1 MSKSNV
7 AWSYSALTSFE
18 TCPWRYYKTKIEKSI
33 VEPQTEAT
41 LWGNE
46 VHKAMELRL
55 KERKPLPEKM
65 AQYEPIASK
74 LEAKAS
80 ECKTVGYEQK
90 LALTRDLHETTF
102 FAKDV
107 WLRSILDLSMEKGTK
122 AVIIDYKTG
131 KKNPDSQQLQLSAAV
146 YFATR
151 PWIDTIT
158 NTFLWLQTG
167 ETTTEVFERE
177 HAHKIWQE
185 FIPRA
190 KRLEAAVAQSTFP
203 QRPSGLCR
211 AWCPVH
217 TCPHNGKYT
226 GK

>member
-1 MSKSNV
+1 MSKPV
-7 AWSYSALTSFE
+7 AWSYSALSSFE
-18 TCPWRYYKTKIEKSI
+18 TCPWRYFKTKVEKSI
-33 VEPQTEAT
+33 IEPQTEAT

-46 VHKAMELRL
+46 VHKALEHRI
-55 KERKPLPEKM
+55 KDARPLPAKM
-65 AQYEPIASK
+65 VQYEPIAAK
-74 LEAKAS
+74 IEAKGKG
-80 ECKTVGYEQK
+80 KTVATEQK
-90 LALTRDLHETTF
+90 LALTRDLRETTF

-107 WLRSILDLSMEKGTK
+107 WLRSILDLSIETGTK

-167 ETTTEVFERE
+167 ETTTEVFQRE
-177 HAHKIWQE
+177 QTHEIWQE

-190 KRLEAAVAQSTFP
+190 KRLEDAVAQGTFP

-211 AWCPVH
+211 SWCPVH